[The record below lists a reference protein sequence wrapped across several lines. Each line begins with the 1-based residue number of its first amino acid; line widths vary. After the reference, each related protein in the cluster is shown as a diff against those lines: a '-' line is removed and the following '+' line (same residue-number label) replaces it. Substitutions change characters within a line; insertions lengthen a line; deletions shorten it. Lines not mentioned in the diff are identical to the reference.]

1 MNVNINDNKQY
12 IYFETTGEAV
22 QSGCPQVIASCTQTK
37 ARHTYT
43 KGKVH
48 KKKEK
53 KLTNVSFMYV
63 CVAKNCEMLVFF
75 LFSPRIVRIDNY
87 LSESRF

>member
-12 IYFETTGEAV
+12 IYFETKGEAV

-48 KKKEK
+48 KKRK
-53 KLTNVSFMYV
+53 KTNK
-63 CVAKNCEMLVFF
+63 C
-75 LFSPRIVRIDNY
+75 
-87 LSESRF
+87 